1 MVWGQWMIV
10 QFSVEE
16 ELRIENQSRSALNCD
31 DTQQL
36 AKLCASLVKQNAYYS
51 KLISQA
57 TGHIAELEMIMTFG
71 GELKSQSVSDGLDPT
86 HQDDTQVRNL
96 FVRFLLIFL
105 GWLVDVFEVCF
116 HLLRQ
121 GWLAMNPKHHDSG
134 S

>member
-1 MVWGQWMIV
+1 MAWGQWMIV
-10 QFSVEE
+10 EFSVEE
-16 ELRIENQSRSALNCD
+16 ELRIENQSRSALHCQ

-36 AKLCASLVKQNAYYS
+36 ASLCASLVKQNAYYS

-57 TGHIAELEMIMTFG
+57 TGHISELEMILTFG
-71 GELKSQSVSDGLDPT
+71 GEIKSLSESDDSDPI

-96 FVRFLLIFL
+96 FVRFLSIFL

>member
-1 MVWGQWMIV
+1 MIV
-10 QFSVEE
+10 EFSVEE

-86 HQDDTQVRNL
+86 HQDDTQVRNPFAIAL
-96 FVRFLLIFL
+96 LTILGFVVDLCEFWFGLLQR
-105 GWLVDVFEVCF
+105 VT
-116 HLLRQ
+116 RTKS
-121 GWLAMNPKHHDSG
+121 PKNHDLPS
-134 S
+134 